1 MKLQKPQSG
10 IKTRLMTS
18 IYVLQSVRA
27 KFNQYSVERGPA
39 CLLCGKN
46 SDSAEVSFRTVKM
59 FYHNIMAWFESV
71 AKGLIIYAML
81 YIANGPEC

>member
-18 IYVLQSVRA
+18 IYVLQSVHA
-27 KFNQYSVERGPA
+27 KFNQYIVDPA

-46 SDSAEVSFRTVKM
+46 SDSADSGVVQD
-59 FYHNIMAWFESV
+59 Y
-71 AKGLIIYAML
+71 
-81 YIANGPEC
+81 